1 MTDIS
6 NAIAASSMLLAVVAV
21 LFGVWNGAIDAAL
34 ALDVSGDPATQLPQ
48 RRQLR
53 SAILTKASPL
63 VIGAWLTAV
72 VFLARSVEIGGRFL
86 RCPPGQA
93 CRPDDVAAAFLL
105 TEAFMLLIAAA
116 TSVQLIRLVARWL
129 EARRRK
135 TRS

>member
-34 ALDVSGDPATQLPQ
+34 SLDVSGDPATQLPQ

-53 SAILTKASPL
+53 SAILTKAAPL
-63 VIGAWLTAV
+63 VVGAWLTAW
-72 VFLARSVEIGGRFL
+72 VFLARSLAIGDAFR
-86 RCPPGQA
+86 RCPPGQS

-105 TEAFMLLIAAA
+105 TEAFMLLIAAVTA
-116 TSVQLIRLVARWL
+116 IQLARLVIHWI
-129 EARRRK
+129 EARRTK
-135 TRS
+135 PRS